1 MFGTFLAILVVVTSI
16 FGIVVVRS
24 ALRRPTGVATVASVP
39 AAGFALFHP
48 SRLFAARLREA
59 QARPEISR
67 AGLNKNEAELL
78 LDWLEAHGE
87 SAHLS
92 YVAGQGFTV
101 E

>member
-1 MFGTFLAILVVVTSI
+1 MTGTFLAILVVVTSI

-24 ALRRPTGVATVASVP
+24 VLRRPAGVAAVAGVP
-39 AAGFALFHP
+39 AAGFALFRP
-48 SRLFAARLREA
+48 SRLFNARLREA

-67 AGLNKNEAELL
+67 TGLNKNEAESL

-87 SAHLS
+87 SAHLT
-92 YVAGQGFTV
+92 YVAGEGFTI